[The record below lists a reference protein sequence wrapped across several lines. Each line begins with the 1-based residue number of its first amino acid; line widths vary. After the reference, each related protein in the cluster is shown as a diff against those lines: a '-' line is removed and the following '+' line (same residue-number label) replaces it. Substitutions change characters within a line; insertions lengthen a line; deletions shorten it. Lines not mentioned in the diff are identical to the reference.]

1 MNLNFYFWIRKF
13 VEREIVMCEGIV
25 ENDIFFENLL
35 VINEDISEMLMV
47 FLNWV
52 ENGCKLSDYYVGI
65 KVKIKW

>member
-1 MNLNFYFWIRKF
+1 
-13 VEREIVMCEGIV
+13 MCEGIV

-47 FLNWV
+47 FLNWG
-52 ENGCKLSDYYVGI
+52 ENCCKLSDNYDGI

>member
-1 MNLNFYFWIRKF
+1 
-13 VEREIVMCEGIV
+13 MCECIV

-47 FLNWV
+47 FLDWV
-52 ENGCKLSDYYVGI
+52 KNCCKLSDNYVGI

>member
-1 MNLNFYFWIRKF
+1 M

-47 FLNWV
+47 FLNWG
-52 ENGCKLSDYYVGI
+52 ENCCKLSDNYVGI